1 MLLRARPYFPRGIR
15 RLAPQSLLRL
25 KHAFSSDS
33 SSSALAD
40 ADASKEPLAEAE
52 GTPKAP
58 SEEDKTKLEPVDTTT
73 WMELQQET
81 RFVERRIEDHVREH
95 GPVSTEAAYEE
106 AADRLSVPPEAP
118 PLPVPLRLKDPN
130 VVSEDKDVIVRSRT
144 TTGQAIRLPYLNP
157 V

>member
-15 RLAPQSLLRL
+15 RLAPQPLLRL

-33 SSSALAD
+33 SSSAVAEAD
-40 ADASKEPLAEAE
+40 APKEPLAEAK
-52 GTPKAP
+52 GTPAP
-58 SEEDKTKLEPVDTTT
+58 SVEEEKPKLEPVDTTT

-81 RFVERRIEDHVREH
+81 RFVERRIEEPGWDPELRVFRH
-95 GPVSTEAAYEE
+95 G
-106 AADRLSVPPEAP
+106 RAP

-144 TTGQAIRLPYLNP
+144 TTGQAKPWRGSTCWHSGVYFG
-157 V
+157 